1 MNKKDFMNELY
12 ALLSPLDEN
21 ERRDI
26 MRDFEEHFAA
36 GREKGKSDEQICR
49 ELGSPRQCAS
59 LFMTPEQSV
68 RIANAS
74 KVNTLIYKI
83 LAICL
88 IVALVGVAPAS
99 LGLAAAAC
107 WIVVISCVSGV
118 VLSSWLVFGFFVSVA
133 VVLIAA
139 AVLMDLIMVAL
150 IKYCWKRGGM

>member
-26 MRDFEEHFAA
+26 MRDFEEHFVA

-68 RIANAS
+68 RIANAN

-83 LAICL
+83 FAICL
-88 IVALVGVAPAS
+88 IIALVGVVPS
-99 LGLAAAAC
+99 SIGLVAAAC
-107 WIVVISCVSGV
+107 CIVVISCISGV
-118 VLSSWLVFGFFVSVA
+118 LFSSWLVFGFFVSLA
-133 VVLIAA
+133 VVLAAA
-139 AVLMDLIMVAL
+139 AVLMDLIMISL
-150 IKYCWKRGGM
+150 IRFCWKKGGM